1 MYNKTRKN
9 MSIVHA
15 QFILFQRHDVFFL
28 INQFHP
34 EVTPLV
40 SFIISNDTL
49 FIQVHQESQPVVLVQ
64 IMLSPQ
70 SYLFG

>member
-15 QFILFQRHDVFFL
+15 QFILFQRHDVFF